1 MKINRLQINSYGKLK
16 DKKIELNNGINVIY
30 GNNESGK
37 STLLNFIVS
46 TFYGISKNKNGKSI
60 TDYDKFKPLEGTDF
74 SGKIEYELNN
84 QEKYEVVRDFNK
96 KNPKIYNSNYEDIS
110 STFPIDKKT
119 GIEFFYDQT
128 KVDEYLFTSTI
139 GIMQKEVE
147 LEKNHQNFLVQ
158 KLANL
163 VGTGE
168 DNVSYKLAMDRIN
181 RRQLDEIGS
190 DRSKEKPI
198 NIVNKSILELE
209 NKKINLE
216 NYQNKKYEIS
226 ELENEYLDNIQNL
239 KIKNTY
245 LKDLKKLS
253 ENKKFDKEKLQIKE
267 NIILNNSEK
276 ISELNN
282 KLNDLKN
289 NKENKINEIKKEK
302 INTDNLNNLQ
312 LKNKLNKKLIILFI
326 ILLLIN
332 ISTIILLNNNLKY
345 LIFITLPLFFIIS
358 KISKN
363 KLNKTIKINSEKNTI
378 DLENIEIPELFEIQ
392 NIENQINLLKN
403 QNETLN
409 NELNDLNSKLNLKY
423 NLEFEKLNNKY
434 NFSKN
439 NLVLNL
445 DNINYE
451 LEENENELNNKN
463 LELHKLHLN
472 KENIEPQLDE
482 LANIEEN
489 LALKFEEKNNLENL
503 NNSFEIC
510 KEVLEESY
518 NEMKE
523 NITPKFT
530 NNLSNIISIITNNK
544 YNSVKFNDEN
554 GIMVEL
560 KNGDYFQIEN
570 LSTGTIDQLYLALRI
585 SMIDDLST
593 EILPI
598 FLDETFAY
606 YDDERLKNILRYLVS
621 ESHKRQII
629 IFTCS
634 KRETTILDKLN
645 INYNYVEL

>member
-1 MKINRLQINSYGKLK
+1 M
-16 DKKIELNNGINVIY
+16 
-30 GNNESGK
+30 
-37 STLLNFIVS
+37 
-46 TFYGISKNKNGKSI
+46 
-60 TDYDKFKPLEGTDF
+60 
-74 SGKIEYELNN
+74 
-84 QEKYEVVRDFNK
+84 
-96 KNPKIYNSNYEDIS
+96 
-110 STFPIDKKT
+110 
-119 GIEFFYDQT
+119 
-128 KVDEYLFTSTI
+128 
-139 GIMQKEVE
+139 
-147 LEKNHQNFLVQ
+147 
-158 KLANL
+158 
-163 VGTGE
+163 
-168 DNVSYKLAMDRIN
+168 
-181 RRQLDEIGS
+181 
-190 DRSKEKPI
+190 
-198 NIVNKSILELE
+198 
-209 NKKINLE
+209 
-216 NYQNKKYEIS
+216 
-226 ELENEYLDNIQNL
+226 
-239 KIKNTY
+239 
-245 LKDLKKLS
+245 
-253 ENKKFDKEKLQIKE
+253 
-267 NIILNNSEK
+267 
-276 ISELNN
+276 
-282 KLNDLKN
+282 
-289 NKENKINEIKKEK
+289 
-302 INTDNLNNLQ
+302 
-312 LKNKLNKKLIILFI
+312 
-326 ILLLIN
+326 
-332 ISTIILLNNNLKY
+332 
-345 LIFITLPLFFIIS
+345 PLFFIIS